1 MLHSLIGLPT
11 MLSPPAGQTW
21 VIIDDDL
28 RPGSDANSRGWKK
41 ERAYSG
47 KEGQLDGKTMEEIS
61 ELKENWIAHRGT
73 NGGQG
78 GGGGGRRGNVI
89 AEGDK
94 TKEESTSPFPEPSS
108 EPLGT
113 VYVFRFPSSPFR
125 YGYSDYYS
133 PDVDQQLEWTKK
145 HKIRSL
151 HGSEYFPFGFPRCSF
166 GPLHPFMFSPFAG
179 LPLHHI
185 HHDQVDQALD
195 EIEFRSRVR
204 DALLVCCKKCYHG
217 DEVKNESSTK
227 NWIGNY
233 SGPSSNTQLSFA
245 TQDRKEEARSDP
257 EAELE
262 LYEHF
267 EAMNPTPSRDSS
279 TSSRVVGSSI
289 STQSRTLPDGSSW
302 SKTVKIIRFDDGR
315 EEREEEEQS
324 KPPITDYSRAP
335 SGDRRPPLQMG
346 EKDCKDDSLSNFC
359 LSDRN
364 SGKAGLQ
371 NRFARQDPFSG
382 EKLWE
387 CLSDALQK
395 PDDEHDESREI
406 SKRSDSQ
413 HHEILPDAAN
423 HSLAKEAKS
432 QQGWGWFWKK

>member
-1 MLHSLIGLPT
+1 MLHSLIGLPS

-125 YGYSDYYS
+125 YDYSDFYS
-133 PDVDQQLEWTKK
+133 PDVDRQLEWTKK

-166 GPLHPFMFSPFAG
+166 RPLHPFMFSPFAG

-195 EIEFRSRVR
+195 KIR
-204 DALLVCCKKCYHG
+204 
-217 DEVKNESSTK
+217 
-227 NWIGNY
+227 I
-233 SGPSSNTQLSFA
+233 
-245 TQDRKEEARSDP
+245 P
-257 EAELE
+257 E
-262 LYEHF
+262 
-267 EAMNPTPSRDSS
+267 
-279 TSSRVVGSSI
+279 
-289 STQSRTLPDGSSW
+289 
-302 SKTVKIIRFDDGR
+302 
-315 EEREEEEQS
+315 
-324 KPPITDYSRAP
+324 
-335 SGDRRPPLQMG
+335 
-346 EKDCKDDSLSNFC
+346 
-359 LSDRN
+359 
-364 SGKAGLQ
+364 
-371 NRFARQDPFSG
+371 
-382 EKLWE
+382 
-387 CLSDALQK
+387 
-395 PDDEHDESREI
+395 
-406 SKRSDSQ
+406 
-413 HHEILPDAAN
+413 
-423 HSLAKEAKS
+423 
-432 QQGWGWFWKK
+432 